1 MLLLSLLK
9 LNKRIQFALQILL
22 LIIAAHALLLVI
34 VYGGNKLLQRK
45 TKQKI
50 SMSAIK
56 PGARV
61 VCMPMLAGTMR
72 SKAGRAVHGIQSANV
87 AAVSAA
93 NSPVNVTQSPVA
105 PVATESNNS
114 VRRVHACPSHA
125 QKNKAQK
132 VVQQKNKKGRK
143 ERKKILSKAEQKKI
157 ARQQALKEKAAKKKV
172 AESKKVQPI
181 TKKVEQKIQP
191 AVPVSK
197 PVEQVLA
204 TPSTPSEMI
213 PGAVIANAVSPVS
226 AEATIGQEH
235 SASAQA
241 GTLLDEEVIVVSTA
255 AEMQAVHALQE
266 MVVGLQTV
274 WHPPIGF
281 KPKQPLLVEVV
292 GDKHGKLSVVSIK
305 QSSGVLAYDLQ
316 AKNAIAQIEPI
327 LGAADMRLVLE
338 F

>member
-22 LIIAAHALLLVI
+22 LIIAAHTLLFVV
-34 VYGGNKLLQRK
+34 VYGCNKLLQRNA
-45 TKQKI
+45 KQTF

-61 VCMPMLAGTMR
+61 VCMPMLAGCMR
-72 SKAGRAVHGIQSANV
+72 SKAGRVSQGTESAAAHSVKISQSAV
-87 AAVSAA
+87 AAT
-93 NSPVNVTQSPVA
+93 NTQSA
-105 PVATESNNS
+105 PTPSASAVVSNTQ
-114 VRRVHACPSHA
+114 VRRVKARPIRA
-125 QKNKAQK
+125 QKNKSQK
-132 VVQQKNKKGRK
+132 AKQQEEKKGRK
-143 ERKKILSKAEQKKI
+143 DSKKALSKAEQKKI
-157 ARQQALKEKAAKKKV
+157 ARQQAQQEKAAKKKV
-172 AESKKVQPI
+172 AESKKV
-181 TKKVEQKIQP
+181 EQKIQP
-191 AVPVSK
+191 AAQASK
-197 PVEQVLA
+197 PIEQVLA
-204 TPSTPSEMI
+204 TPVSTVNEVI
-213 PGAVIANAVSPVS
+213 TGAVMANAVSPVV
-226 AEATIGQEH
+226 AESGIGNGNMTSTQDVI
-235 SASAQA
+235 
-241 GTLLDEEVIVVSTA
+241 LLDEDVIVVNTA

-281 KPKQPLLVEVV
+281 KPKRPLLVEVV

-327 LGAADMRLVLE
+327 AGAADMRLVLE